1 MYFSRFV
8 LVYINIMV
16 CVNVSPR
23 EFYLSINP
31 ESIRNSKECL
41 LYTVWKHS
49 LLFASP
55 KLGYLYQFL
64 EE

>member
-1 MYFSRFV
+1 MYFSCFV

-31 ESIRNSKECL
+31 ESIWNSKECL
-41 LYTVWKHS
+41 MVWKHS